1 MTEFA
6 WRIDHGQADKV
17 HELFIE
23 TGSVSAPGL
32 TLNSREEIATTFA
45 NRARDKSR
53 VSRHLWSNPRY
64 EVLDENRV
72 SVTTVVQTF
81 MASLSEDEE
90 LPVANNTFIVGDSN
104 DVVRRDADNRWLFES
119 RQLQVLFAPQ
129 NKT

>member
-6 WRIDHGQADKV
+6 WRIDHGQADRV
-17 HELFIE
+17 HELFVE
-23 TGSVSAPGL
+23 AGTVSAPGL

-45 NRARDKSR
+45 NRAQDKSR

-64 EVLDENRV
+64 EILGEDRV

-81 MASLSEDEE
+81 MASLSDDEE
-90 LPVANNTFIVGDSN
+90 LPVANDTFIVGDSN
-104 DVVRRDADNRWLFES
+104 DVVRRDADNQWLFES